1 MSRVLSL
8 VRRKARDLEQGG
20 GDAAKE
26 RPAVASATQQT
37 IANLSVRLASAGLIA
52 CLAAGPLAVVIGAVA
67 IAKATSGAPAAQSTP
82 VDQATDRAVAG
93 EFATRVVLAWLTSTR
108 EQPQQLTALLP
119 AAQAGELPAVA
130 FGASNP
136 AVASITPADG
146 VWAVTVAVTVSDQR
160 PATARRFYQVPV
172 TVTGGTVAALSLPTP
187 VAGPTVA
194 AGPGVDYPVQLA
206 STGPVAVTVAQFLAA
221 YSAGSGEVTRYVSP
235 GMAINA
241 ITPAPYS
248 SVQVTDLRC
257 DSTVDSGEAAPEGQR
272 LRLLATAR
280 ASVTDTQTTT
290 VVYALTV
297 TGRAGRWEI
306 EAIDPTPARK
316 PATASATARQTPAA
330 APATGSSSSTHHN
343 P

>member
-1 MSRVLSL
+1 
-8 VRRKARDLEQGG
+8 
-20 GDAAKE
+20 
-26 RPAVASATQQT
+26 
-37 IANLSVRLASAGLIA
+37 
-52 CLAAGPLAVVIGAVA
+52 
-67 IAKATSGAPAAQSTP
+67 
-82 VDQATDRAVAG
+82 
-93 EFATRVVLAWLTSTR
+93 
-108 EQPQQLTALLP
+108 P

-160 PATARRFYQVPV
+160 AATARRFYQVPV

-235 GMAINA
+235 GVAISA

-280 ASVTDTQTTT
+280 ASVTDTQATT

-297 TGRAGRWEI
+297 TGRAGRWEV
-306 EAIDPTPARK
+306 EAIDLTPARK
-316 PATASATARQTPAA
+316 PATGSATARQTPAA